1 MVVIFWRLSF
11 LHHSPWGWYGIWAQP
26 LSYYVPCHFE
36 NVAPRRPQPHV
47 KSRFDETNRP
57 SFLEKNNVVKQVYW
71 VKRDNRK
78 DKSLDI
84 SSSDK
89 KLNVTI
95 TTLVNIDK
103 DVKQQVGD
111 AQGAKSEP
119 MKLKVSNI

>member
-1 MVVIFWRLSF
+1 
-11 LHHSPWGWYGIWAQP
+11 
-26 LSYYVPCHFE
+26 
-36 NVAPRRPQPHV
+36 V
-47 KSRFDETNRP
+47 KSRFDETKRP

-119 MKLKVSNI
+119 MKLKVSKI

>member
-1 MVVIFWRLSF
+1 
-11 LHHSPWGWYGIWAQP
+11 
-26 LSYYVPCHFE
+26 
-36 NVAPRRPQPHV
+36 V

-119 MKLKVSNI
+119 MKLKVSKI

>member
-1 MVVIFWRLSF
+1 
-11 LHHSPWGWYGIWAQP
+11 
-26 LSYYVPCHFE
+26 
-36 NVAPRRPQPHV
+36 V

-119 MKLKVSNI
+119 TKLKVSKI